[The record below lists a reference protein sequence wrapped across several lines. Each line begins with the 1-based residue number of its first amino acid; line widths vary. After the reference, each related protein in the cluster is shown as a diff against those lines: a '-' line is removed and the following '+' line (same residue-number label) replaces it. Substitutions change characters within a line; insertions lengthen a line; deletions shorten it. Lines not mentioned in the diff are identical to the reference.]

1 MINKTRRSAAELVAS
16 VESGASIAIGGF
28 GQVGVP
34 VDLVDALCE
43 RDVGDLHVIANNGG
57 RGEGERGIARLFT
70 ENRVRRFTGSFPIN
84 PDFFGRY
91 FAGSVEIELLP
102 QGTLA
107 ERLRIGGAGLGGFF
121 TPTAAYTPL
130 GDGGFVMRY
139 GEDGRPS
146 RIMEA
151 KERRVID
158 GRVYVLESPLRPD
171 VALVKADHA
180 DRYGNLRFR
189 LGARN
194 FNPLAAMAARTTLV
208 QADHLHAEP
217 LAPDDIHL
225 PGPFV
230 DLVVASVTSAEENR
244 EAARRLAEAVR

>member
-1 MINKTRRSAAELVAS
+1 MIDKFRPAAAEIVEQVSSGSS
-16 VESGASIAIGGF
+16 VAIGGF

-34 VDLVDALCE
+34 IDLVDALCD
-43 RDVGDLHVIANNGG
+43 RDIGDVHVIANNGG
-57 RGEGERGIARLFT
+57 RGIEGERGIGRLFT
-70 ENRVRRFTGSFPIN
+70 EGRVRRFSGSFPIN
-84 PDFFGRY
+84 PDFFRRY

-121 TPTAAYTPL
+121 TPTGAHTLL

-139 GEDGRPS
+139 DPSGRPATVL
-146 RIMEA
+146 EA

-158 GRVYVLESPLRPD
+158 GRVHVFETPLRPD
-171 VALVKADHA
+171 FALVKADRA

-194 FNPLAAMAARTTLV
+194 FNPLAAMAATTTLV
-208 QADHLHAEP
+208 QADHFQTAP
-217 LAPDDIHL
+217 LPPDDIHL

-230 DLVVASVTSAEENR
+230 DLLVATTEHR
-244 EAARRLAEAVR
+244 TAVRRVGR